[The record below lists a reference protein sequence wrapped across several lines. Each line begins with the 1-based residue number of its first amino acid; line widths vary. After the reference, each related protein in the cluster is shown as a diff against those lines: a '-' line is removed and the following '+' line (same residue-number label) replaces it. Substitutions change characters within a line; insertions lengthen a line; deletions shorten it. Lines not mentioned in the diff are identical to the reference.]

1 MRVTNPLRAVSLS
14 AFVLVFSHSMV
25 ADQAT
30 LPQEPRQQP
39 PPVVDKS
46 VPTTDSARTEPM
58 LRKDGW
64 WIRIDQV
71 ANKATRVQFEF
82 AAPRPVAPND
92 DKVTARW
99 FERDPLEFDLPT
111 RFRKEQTLLIKA
123 RADGSAALCVYYKD
137 QAVSRLEF
145 HSEVEREV
153 TQTQRAPKCNRRT
166 GGPDDGAGIERYDGR
181 LMREPCP

>member
-1 MRVTNPLRAVSLS
+1 MRVTNPLRAVSLM

-25 ADQAT
+25 ADQGPPKPRE
-30 LPQEPRQQP
+30 PQDP
-39 PPVVDKS
+39 PDKS
-46 VPTTDSARTEPM
+46 APSARTTPM

-111 RFRKEQTLLIKA
+111 RLRNERTLLIKA

-145 HSEVEREV
+145 KGEAEREV
-153 TQTQRAPKCNRRT
+153 TQTTKEPKCKS
-166 GGPDDGAGIERYDGR
+166 
-181 LMREPCP
+181 